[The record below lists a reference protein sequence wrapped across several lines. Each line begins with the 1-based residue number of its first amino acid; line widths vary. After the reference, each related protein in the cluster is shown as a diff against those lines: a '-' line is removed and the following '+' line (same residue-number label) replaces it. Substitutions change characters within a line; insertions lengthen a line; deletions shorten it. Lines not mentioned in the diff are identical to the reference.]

1 MANKGVVAVCFALM
15 LAVGCNKQPANQPP
29 APSPVS
35 GPASA
40 VQPRSYQGVGVVK
53 GLDPK
58 LSAIMVDHEDIE
70 GLMPAME
77 MEFAVTEVAL
87 LNGLAVNDRIDFTIV
102 DNTGQM
108 TITAIKKR

>member
-1 MANKGVVAVCFALM
+1 MANKGIIAVGFALV
-15 LAVGCNKQPANQPP
+15 LAVGCSKQPANQPP
-29 APSPVS
+29 APPPAS
-35 GPASA
+35 GPAAA

-58 LSAIMVDHEDIE
+58 LPAIMIDHEDIE

-87 LNGLAVNDRIDFTIV
+87 LNGLAVNDHIDFTVV

-108 TITAIKKR
+108 TVTAIKKR